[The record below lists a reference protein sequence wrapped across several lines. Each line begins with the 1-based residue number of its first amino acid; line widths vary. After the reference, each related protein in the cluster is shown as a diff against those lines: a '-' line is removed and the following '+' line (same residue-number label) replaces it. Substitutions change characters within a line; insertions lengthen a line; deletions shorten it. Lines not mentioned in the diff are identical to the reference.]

1 MGNIFNPDFQEF
13 IQCLEKH
20 HVKYLLVGGYS
31 VILHGHSRTTGDL
44 DVWVQK
50 SVKNYENLKNAF
62 DCFSMPVFDMSRENF
77 LSNDAM
83 NVFSFGRPPVAID
96 IMTAVKGLQFDEA
109 YSNSIVKDIE
119 GLTLRVID
127 KNDLLIA
134 KKASNRLKDQDDL
147 NNLQ

>member
-1 MGNIFNPDFQEF
+1 
-13 IQCLEKH
+13 
-20 HVKYLLVGGYS
+20 
-31 VILHGHSRTTGDL
+31 
-44 DVWVQK
+44 
-50 SVKNYENLKNAF
+50 
-62 DCFSMPVFDMSRENF
+62 MPVFDMSRENF